1 MAYIPIAEARGF
13 TPLLDKLKKYTSV
26 NQPGNGWVPGCK
38 SYKIW
43 MDKGTTYQY
52 YAAEKLEKE
61 FVTNFN
67 KVLYSE
73 SYKHADKVALDNFSN
88 MHVDDPLY
96 FEVGD
101 LKIKF

>member
-1 MAYIPIAEARGF
+1 
-13 TPLLDKLKKYTSV
+13 
-26 NQPGNGWVPGCK
+26 
-38 SYKIW
+38 
-43 MDKGTTYQY
+43 MDKGTTSQY

-73 SYKHADKVALDNFSN
+73 SYKNADEVALDNFSN